1 MKDLLEKG
9 LISRRDMLKLSALG
23 LGSIAFANP
32 LKSFATTANSSF
44 KLGKAKSV
52 IQIWM
57 WGGPSHL
64 DTFDPKPNAGYDYCG
79 PLDKAI
85 GTNVNGIQ
93 INSQLPELAKL
104 ADKYSI
110 IRGMSHGINGH
121 ETASYVAQTGRK
133 PGGRIVYP
141 SAGAVVSYLKG
152 YNNGYKGVL
161 PPYIVMTKPQGR
173 FSESGFL
180 GNKYKPFST
189 GGNPAQEVFAV
200 EGIVAP
206 GISDQQQIE
215 RRKLLNSLDT
225 LGNAMPENSKFK
237 QFNQSEQAAY
247 DLMFGKSKDI
257 FDLRKESD
265 KVREQYGLNTF
276 GQSCL
281 AARRLVEEGVP
292 YVTINYRGW
301 DTHKQHFE
309 TMKTKLPEFDRGFSM
324 LLKDLS
330 DRGLLDSTVIWCSG
344 EFGRG
349 PKIQW
354 DSPWNGGRS
363 HYGKAYSSILA
374 GGGFKGG
381 NVVGATDKYG
391 MEVIQRKVHPADL
404 IRSIYIKMGINPNE
418 NFNKQGFN
426 EIILP
431 SSKEGSG
438 ILKEIM

>member
-1 MKDLLEKG
+1 MDN

-23 LGSIAFANP
+23 LGSVAFANP
-32 LKSFATTANSSF
+32 LNSFASTANSGF

-93 INSQLPELAKL
+93 IGSQLPELAKL

-141 SAGAVVSYLKG
+141 SAGAVISYLKG

-265 KVREQYGLNTF
+265 KTREQYGQNKF

-292 YVTINYRGW
+292 YVTINYTGW

-309 TMKTKLPEFDRGFSM
+309 TMKTKLPEFDKGFSM
-324 LLKDLS
+324 LLKDLA
-330 DRGLLDSTVIWCSG
+330 DRGLLDSTVVWCSG

-354 DSPWNGGRS
+354 KSPWNGGRS

-381 NVVGATDKYG
+381 NIVGATDKYG
-391 MEVIQRKVHPADL
+391 MEVVKRKVHPADL
-404 IRSIYIKMGINPNE
+404 IRSLYIKMGINPDE
-418 NFNKQGFN
+418 NFNKQGFD

-431 SSKEGSG
+431 ASKEGSG

>member
-189 GGNPAQEVFAV
+189 GGNPVQEVFAV

-381 NVVGATDKYG
+381 NVVGVTDKYG

>member
-381 NVVGATDKYG
+381 NVVGVTDKYG